1 MTARLERT
9 PLAQTESGS
18 RALTQAHVE
27 RFRAPFSLRCGALL
41 IDYILVASIVAFS
54 TVVARTLGG
63 GARMAGGSAE
73 LVGLV
78 VALFVTLL
86 NFVLLTGLRGQTL
99 GKWATGLRIQR
110 KDGRPLGWGYSLLRH
125 LVGYPLSLLTFGLG
139 FLVAAFNSQ
148 GRTLHDMVAG
158 TVVVR
163 NAAPT
168 RVRRAAAR

>member
-9 PLAQTESGS
+9 PLVQTETGA
-18 RALTQAHVE
+18 RAYTQAHVE

-41 IDYILVASIVAFS
+41 IDYILIASIVAFS
-54 TVVARTLGG
+54 TLVARTLGG

-73 LVGLV
+73 MTGLGVALV
-78 VALFVTLL
+78 VCLL
-86 NFVLLTGLRGQTL
+86 NFVVLTGLRGQTI

-110 KDGRPLGWGYSLLRH
+110 IDGRPLGWGYSLLRH
-125 LVGYPLSLLTFGLG
+125 IVGYPLSLLIFGLG

-148 GRTLHDMVAG
+148 GRTLHDMIAG

-163 NAAPT
+163 DG
-168 RVRRAAAR
+168 AARLRRIVR